1 MVGQVE
7 QQQLDVFMCTIEVMN
22 TDLIAV
28 VYLLFAEASRNAPYP
43 WNPPS
48 CRPMLVF
55 TQGRCV

>member
-48 CRPMLVF
+48 CRN
-55 TQGRCV
+55 